1 MFCWLYRFMISS
13 ALDAGNE
20 LSAAT
25 QRHIESCSD
34 CRGFHQVCLSLGEGL
49 RREAACSVEEGA
61 LPADFSRR
69 ILAGVPASGRSEQSE
84 ERFALPIRWW
94 RPALAAACIA
104 VAALIGVLF
113 VTSSPSEPPVAAPA
127 SIDGLYKLMGGGHP
141 TAWAGLV
148 GKPLAGEI
156 ENLTQDTAS
165 AVRFLVACVKVDP
178 TQAGYEPN

>member
-1 MFCWLYRFMISS
+1 M
-13 ALDAGNE
+13 
-20 LSAAT
+20 
-25 QRHIESCSD
+25 
-34 CRGFHQVCLSLGEGL
+34 CLSLGEGL
-49 RREAACSVEEGA
+49 RREAARSVENGV

-69 ILAGVPASGRSEQSE
+69 ILAGVPASGRSAQSE
-84 ERFALPIRWW
+84 ERITPAIRWW

-127 SIDGLYKLMGGGHP
+127 SIDGLYKLMGDGHP
-141 TAWAGLV
+141 TAWAGFIE
-148 GKPLAGEI
+148 KPLAGEI

-165 AVRFLVACVKVDP
+165 AVRFLVACVRVDP